1 MRLPLIKHVNKFV
14 EQFDEDFIHETIA
27 VLEHT
32 SESNNLKDEEL
43 DAIGELLSTYY
54 GVLEVR
60 KLISEGMTERE
71 ALNTFMQRVV
81 GSIDQ

>member
-14 EQFDEDFIHETIA
+14 EDYDEDFIHETIK

-32 SESNNLKDEEL
+32 SESANVKDEEL
-43 DAIGELLSTYY
+43 DAIGELLSNFY

-60 KLISEGMTERE
+60 KMMAEGMSERD
-71 ALNTFMQRVV
+71 ALNAFMKRVV

>member
-14 EQFDEDFIHETIA
+14 DQFDEDFIHETIA

-32 SESNNLKDEEL
+32 SESSNLKDEEL
-43 DAIGELLSTYY
+43 DTIGELLSTFY

-60 KLISEGMTERE
+60 KLVSQGMSERD